1 MENLILKSGF
11 DNLNNDEELD
21 TDTKLHIT
29 SLITVFMENALQ
41 SAGTYVKHSNR
52 KTITSI
58 DISMSLKRELFTFL
72 NNDDIE
78 SRALEIFKEFK
89 KEINEEDDEEDEED
103 DEEDEEDEE
112 DKFDS
117 YHSEN
122 EVDDESLSDL
132 DETIKKNDLEDRIDD
147 QSEVFHKSI
156 CDCKICKE
164 INEFS
169 LKWKEW
175 KPSNNIETILDSAI
189 EKIDSEFNLV

>member
-89 KEINEEDDEEDEED
+89 KEIEDED
-103 DEEDEEDEE
+103 NYEDES
-112 DKFDS
+112 DS
-117 YHSEN
+117 YDSYDSEN
-122 EVDDESLSDL
+122 EVEDEDL
-132 DETIKKNDLEDRIDD
+132 NETIKKNDLEDRIDD

-156 CDCKICKE
+156 CTCKICKE
-164 INEFS
+164 TNEYS
-169 LKWKEW
+169 LKWNEW
-175 KPSNNIETILDSAI
+175 KPSNNIETILHSAI
-189 EKIDSEFNLV
+189 EKINSEFNLV